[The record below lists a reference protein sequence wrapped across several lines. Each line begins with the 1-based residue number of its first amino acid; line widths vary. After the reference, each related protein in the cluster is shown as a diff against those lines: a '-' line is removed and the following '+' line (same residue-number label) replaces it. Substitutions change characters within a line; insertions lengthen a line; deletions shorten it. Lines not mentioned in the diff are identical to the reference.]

1 MVCRWPPSNQLRSTP
16 NRAQKIGQSVLWGQ
30 PPALVNKHCNETC
43 AFCRSFSYLSM
54 VMLVILVILVI
65 FTRQKDRRMIQ
76 QIRTSPSLSLSLSF
90 FDANEY
96 SLRKSKSC
104 SESFTHITD
113 KTQKWDLKNTVSL
126 GYFGVQNGSKW
137 NLGMFFP
144 SQRHRQGQIRR
155 RPPRHAAQCVAL
167 RGHVAGAMAWCH
179 GCLRTCFFPGGKS
192 LNIS

>member
-54 VMLVILVILVI
+54 VMLVILVI

-76 QIRTSPSLSLSLSF
+76 QIRTSLLSLSLSF